1 MTTMATMF
9 APQYPA
15 RLPAC
20 LPVHPQL
27 DSKVASLHHQQV
39 CLEASHAALA
49 TRCDAMAVHTQ
60 QLAAQLCLSEQERH
74 RLALQCAEW
83 QQHAQ
88 HGLVHATVM
97 RAVAAVRRREELE
110 LSLKAR
116 LAQRLAGVKGSTPSQ
131 AAAAAGQPL
140 GVPTPAASPVT
151 SCPANSQAE
160 SMVGQPAPKPEAP
173 LQDLGCRFCG
183 TPFAP
188 SYHKLE
194 AAQLAELPACPVL
207 GIEGLSWKTKVGL
220 ATGLQAGEGPGSA
233 LQALGQAVGEQSG
246 TQPGQAAE
254 YPAMSNLTDRLGD
267 SSGLIPMP
275 HPLDCIT
282 CHGWG
287 AAGNQAMSG
296 CHGVHADVTGQHAQ
310 HSASTATLAHP
321 PSSLNGTL
329 GTSTT
334 TCSTGHLICDTLY
347 GPPARLPSPSNRL
360 LSRTATNPAAECG
373 PVFFFS
379 FGLFPIS

>member
-1 MTTMATMF
+1 
-9 APQYPA
+9 
-15 RLPAC
+15 
-20 LPVHPQL
+20 
-27 DSKVASLHHQQV
+27 
-39 CLEASHAALA
+39 
-49 TRCDAMAVHTQ
+49 
-60 QLAAQLCLSEQERH
+60 
-74 RLALQCAEW
+74 
-83 QQHAQ
+83 
-88 HGLVHATVM
+88 
-97 RAVAAVRRREELE
+97 
-110 LSLKAR
+110 
-116 LAQRLAGVKGSTPSQ
+116 
-131 AAAAAGQPL
+131 
-140 GVPTPAASPVT
+140 
-151 SCPANSQAE
+151 
-160 SMVGQPAPKPEAP
+160 MVGQPAPKPEAL

-246 TQPGQAAE
+246 TQPGQAAD
-254 YPAMSNLTDRLGD
+254 YPAMSDLTDRLGD

-334 TCSTGHLICDTLY
+334 TCSTGHLVCDTLY

-373 PVFFFS
+373 QGALEAPAKLTPSCPDQQGLSQDNPLSASASHCPLLSLSRRPSAAGSKPASATPATLAAASPAPATLAAAFPAPAIPCLAVGDPLLSPSDSLSPVGRQRLGHLNPTSSQSSPPSRDPSPLCAFNLS
-379 FGLFPIS
+379 AALWGECLYDHSPRSSKLQLHDNPLAALHHND